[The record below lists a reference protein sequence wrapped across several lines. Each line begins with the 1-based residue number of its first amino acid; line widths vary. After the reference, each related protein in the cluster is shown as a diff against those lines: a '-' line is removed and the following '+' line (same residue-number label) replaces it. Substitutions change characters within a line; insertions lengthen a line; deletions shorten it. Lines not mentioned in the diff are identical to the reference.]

1 MLTIDEMLGLRQI
14 DESTFAST
22 HLWGGPVT
30 PNAFGGQ
37 LVALSL
43 AAAFKTVPSNY
54 IARSLHTQFIDAV
67 DKTKPATFTVQDY
80 APGTRL
86 VWRTVTCVQ
95 DERLAMQT
103 VCNFIAHKPDDYQ
116 AEFQYQK
123 PMPDVALPGAGID
136 SPFLLDPQGY
146 PNQIPVMIWVTE
158 LDRDHATPAP
168 PRQRMWLECPSK
180 QKRDRQFEQ
189 CVVALYSDVHLTRVI
204 VRPFGIRVAQ
214 PPRHLRKIL
223 SIDHHVWFHQCVDPG
238 RPMLVDTGCA
248 QLSGGRGIVRSE
260 VYAHDRRLAATIMQ
274 EGRVE
279 IDPSERLAAPKL

>member
-54 IARSLHTQFIDAV
+54 IAR
-67 DKTKPATFTVQDY
+67 
-80 APGTRL
+80 
-86 VWRTVTCVQ
+86 
-95 DERLAMQT
+95 RLAMQT

-238 RPMLVDTGCA
+238 RPMLVDTECA
-248 QLSGGRGIVRSE
+248 QLSAGRGIVRSE